1 MREFGAQMQRKAA
14 ELGLPLIPPSM
25 DSETK
30 GLKLLQGVNYASA
43 GSGIL
48 NSTGLFFLI
57 QLLVWTVSSQ
67 LQVLYEFGAR
77 KVVVTGLSPLGCCP
91 SQIAKYNLTGEC
103 IGFLN
108 DVSKQYNAA
117 LMTMLLE
124 KREKLKDFHLVYR
137 NLYDILTE
145 PIASPAMYGFN
156 FSNTACC
163 GVGRLNGKFICT
175 AFFLPCDD
183 PPLHIFFD
191 YYHPTDTMNYLN
203 FRKVYFEG
211 PPYNIPCS
219 AQSLVHVPI

>member
-1 MREFGAQMQRKAA
+1 
-14 ELGLPLIPPSM
+14 M

-48 NSTGLFFLI
+48 NSTGLFF
-57 QLLVWTVSSQ
+57 
-67 LQVLYEFGAR
+67 
-77 KVVVTGLSPLGCCP
+77 VVVTGLSPLGCCP